1 MMHPL
6 QLQQWNQEAVRLKG
20 SPFVTVV
27 WGWATASQGEKRKRV
42 TLNARTLVDF
52 FFCVYKENE
61 IFLLVLQRLKK

>member
-6 QLQQWNQEAVRLKG
+6 QLRQWNQEAVRLKG

-27 WGWATASQGEKRKRV
+27 WGWATASQEEKRKGV
-42 TLNARTLVDF
+42 TLNAKTGGF
-52 FFCVYKENE
+52 FLCFYKENE